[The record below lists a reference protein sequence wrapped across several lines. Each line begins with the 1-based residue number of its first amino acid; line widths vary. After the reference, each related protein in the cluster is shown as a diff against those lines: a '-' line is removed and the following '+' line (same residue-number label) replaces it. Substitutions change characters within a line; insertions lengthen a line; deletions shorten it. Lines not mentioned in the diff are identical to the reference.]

1 MNKKL
6 YLVVKYFDYM
16 EPGDYGVHEEY
27 KLIFATTIKKE
38 AEKIK
43 DFETDYG
50 FYQNVKIIE
59 AELNKHF
66 DTDNAPVL
74 GSSLYIE

>member
-1 MNKKL
+1 MNEKL
-6 YLVVKYFDYM
+6 YLVIKYCDYTD
-16 EPGDYGVHEEY
+16 PGEYGVNEEY
-27 KLIFATTIKKE
+27 KLIFATADKEE

-50 FYQNVKIIE
+50 FYQNIEIIE
-59 AELNKHF
+59 TKLNKHF

-74 GSSLYIE
+74 GSSFYLE